1 MSENPLL
8 QTFATPV
15 YQRVLPG
22 TEAVNK
28 GLRELILS
36 RMPADWQ
43 PSRSVMGG
51 WHSGLDFFNWG
62 GQDVA
67 QLTHW
72 VQQGVGEM
80 SRECLRGKLQGAE
93 VTLFGWANVLFDGGF
108 NKVHDH
114 GEYTWSGVYYV
125 DKGDAGDD
133 PNNGI
138 LEFIDPRSGVAEA
151 MKKVVRIQPT
161 AGGLVIFPGWLKHYV
176 LPYRGSD
183 PRISVAFN
191 VKILLKAGAAATA

>member
-1 MSENPLL
+1 MPETPLL

-28 GLRELILS
+28 GLRELILN

-80 SRECLRGKLQGAE
+80 SRECLRGKLEGAE

-125 DKGDAGDD
+125 DHGEAGDD